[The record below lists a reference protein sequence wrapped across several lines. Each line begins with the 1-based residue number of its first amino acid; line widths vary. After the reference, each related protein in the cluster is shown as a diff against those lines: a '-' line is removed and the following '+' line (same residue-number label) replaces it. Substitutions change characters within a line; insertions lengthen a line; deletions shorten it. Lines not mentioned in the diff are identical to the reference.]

1 MLNQKNVAEF
11 LRQFGFEE
19 VEFETLSIQEQAA
32 AMASAEAIVAP
43 HGGGLSNLVFCRPG
57 TKVIEIF
64 SPELV
69 AGYFW
74 KLSNQLGLD
83 YYYVLGKGPSA
94 TKDPS
99 LRAVLGRSHRH

>member
-1 MLNQKNVAEF
+1 MW
-11 LRQFGFEE
+11 
-19 VEFETLSIQEQAA
+19 EQAEL
-32 AMASAEAIVAP
+32 MASCEAVVAP

-74 KLSNQLGLD
+74 KLCNQLNLD
-83 YYYVLGKGPSA
+83 YYYILGQGLPETQDEDYQQTWNPRADIVVDLS
-94 TKDPS
+94 S
-99 LRAVLGRSHRH
+99 LRETLEMSGLT